1 MLHLLVCAL
10 ALVGRGVLDAL
21 LGVLVGCED
30 GGDVVASVD
39 VEITD
44 TRDDDA
50 DEEDGGDG
58 SFGVVCVSTVT

>member
-10 ALVGRGVLDAL
+10 VVVGRGVLDAL

-39 VEITD
+39 VEITE
-44 TRDDDA
+44 TRDDE
-50 DEEDGGDG
+50 DEDDEDDGG
-58 SFGVVCVSTVT
+58 SC